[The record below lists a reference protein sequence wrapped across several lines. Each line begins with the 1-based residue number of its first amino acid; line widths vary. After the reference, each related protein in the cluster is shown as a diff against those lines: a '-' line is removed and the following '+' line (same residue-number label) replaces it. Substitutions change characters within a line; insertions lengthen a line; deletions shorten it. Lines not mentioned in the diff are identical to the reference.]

1 MPFPVRLMYV
11 EDHSDTR
18 DLVSFVLREEGF
30 EVVLRQSVLASTFW
44 ITGWKVCRE

>member
-1 MPFPVRLMYV
+1 MPFPAHLLYV

-30 EVVLRQSVLASTFW
+30 EVVTLANPQEAIRLAEDRAF
-44 ITGWKVCRE
+44 